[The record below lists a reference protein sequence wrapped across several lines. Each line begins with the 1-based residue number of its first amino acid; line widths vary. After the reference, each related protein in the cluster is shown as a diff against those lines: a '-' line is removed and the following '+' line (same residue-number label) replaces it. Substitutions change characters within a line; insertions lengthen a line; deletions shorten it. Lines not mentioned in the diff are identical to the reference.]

1 MNPSLLEEFMADAL
15 APFSF
20 RRDNSGPG
28 LMGILNIT
36 PDSFHG
42 PSRQHNIE
50 EGLENGLAMISEGA
64 GIIDIGGESTR
75 PGSQPVSIEQELS
88 RVVPVIEALRNAD
101 PSIPLSIDT
110 RNHEVAREAL
120 DAGATIINDVSGL
133 RSQGMM
139 DLVLDRNVPVCIMHM
154 LGEPRTMQTNPSYRD
169 VVNEISS
176 ELLTT
181 AQQLVDVGHE
191 PSRICLDPGIGFGKT
206 LEHNIDLLKG
216 WETLRGEHDFPI
228 LWGVSRKSMIGQL
241 TGHSASEDRLF
252 GTLGVA
258 AYAHDTGIDWLRV
271 HDVQAHSDLL
281 KVRQVLD

>member
-1 MNPSLLEEFMADAL
+1 MNPSLLELFMADAL

-20 RRDNSGPG
+20 RRGFSGPG

-42 PSRQHNIE
+42 PSRQQSIE

-75 PGSQPVSIEQELS
+75 PGSQSVSIEQEIS
-88 RVVPVIEALRNAD
+88 RVLPMIKVLREAN

-110 RNHEVAREAL
+110 RNHEVARQAL

-154 LGEPRTMQTNPSYRD
+154 LGEPKTMQANPSYRD
-169 VVNEISS
+169 VVKEISS
-176 ELLTT
+176 ELLNT
-181 AQQLVDVGHE
+181 AQQLVDAGHA
-191 PSRICLDPGIGFGKT
+191 PNHICLDPGIGFGKT
-206 LEHNIDLLKG
+206 LEHNIDLIKG
-216 WETLRGEHDFPI
+216 WESLRGEYDFPI

-241 TGHSASEDRLF
+241 TGHSATEDRLF

-258 AYAHDTGIDWLRV
+258 AYAHDVGIDWLRV
-271 HDVQAHSDLL
+271 HDVQAHADLL
-281 KVRQVLD
+281 NVLQAFD

>member
-1 MNPSLLEEFMADAL
+1 MADAL

-20 RRDNSGPG
+20 RRGFSGPG

-42 PSRQHNIE
+42 PSRQQNIE

-75 PGSQPVSIEQELS
+75 PGSQPVSIEQEIS
-88 RVVPVIEALRNAD
+88 RVLPIIKVLREAN

-110 RNHEVAREAL
+110 RNHEVARQAL

-154 LGEPRTMQTNPSYRD
+154 LGEPKTMQANPSYRD
-169 VVNEISS
+169 VVKEISS
-176 ELLTT
+176 ELLNT
-181 AQQLVDVGHE
+181 AQQLVDAGHA
-191 PSRICLDPGIGFGKT
+191 PNHICLDPGIGFGKT
-206 LEHNIDLLKG
+206 LQHNIDLIKG
-216 WETLRGEHDFPI
+216 WESLRGEHDFPI

-241 TGHSASEDRLF
+241 TGHSATEDRLF

-258 AYAHDTGIDWLRV
+258 AYAHDVGIDWLRV
-271 HDVQAHSDLL
+271 HDVQAHADLL
-281 KVRQVLD
+281 NVLQAFD

>member
-1 MNPSLLEEFMADAL
+1 MADAL

-20 RRDNSGPG
+20 RRDFSGPG

-42 PSRQHNIE
+42 PSRQQSIE

-75 PGSQPVSIEQELS
+75 PGSKSVSIEQELS
-88 RVVPVIEALRNAD
+88 RVLPIIKALRNAHS
-101 PSIPLSIDT
+101 SIPLSIDT

-154 LGEPRTMQTNPSYRD
+154 LGEPKTMQVNPSYRD
-169 VVNEISS
+169 VVKEISS

-181 AQQLVDVGHE
+181 AQHLVDAGHE

-258 AYAHDTGIDWLRV
+258 AYDHDVGIDWLRV
-271 HDVQAHSDLL
+271 HDVQAHADLL
-281 KVRQVLD
+281 NVLRAFD